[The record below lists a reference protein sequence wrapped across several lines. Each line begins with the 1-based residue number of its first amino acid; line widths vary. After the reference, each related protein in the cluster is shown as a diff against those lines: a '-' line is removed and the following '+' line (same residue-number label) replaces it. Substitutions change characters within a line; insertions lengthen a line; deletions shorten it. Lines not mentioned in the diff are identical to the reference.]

1 MRMRSLGVV
10 LLAAGVLTIS
20 AHAQNGL
27 NSKYTKNIGSPT
39 DGRLRPSP
47 KYPGTEE
54 AYLPAIEPSS
64 HAANL
69 VVLKNGDILCF
80 WFTGTWEGHSG
91 VGIAMSRLKPGSHQW
106 TKPRMLDSK
115 PGWSYQNPVPFQ
127 ANNGTVWL
135 FHSEQRALQGETNAH
150 VLVLKS
156 TNNGKSWTKPTMLFP
171 QPGAFTRNPV
181 VVMPDGGWLLPIYRA
196 VGRWWQNYPVIK
208 VTHNE
213 GKTWTTCPLPKATGL
228 VQPDV
233 VLLPHHHYV
242 AFLRSR
248 NATWIYRSTSTDGCH
263 WTKPVPTALPNNNS
277 SIQVRML
284 RNHDMV
290 MAFNNSP
297 RIMVDGHPRPGPRKP
312 LTLAISSDY
321 GKTWPWMRNIAVG
334 RAWATPALEQEKDPG
349 REEYS
354 YPSVVQGP
362 NGNIDVAFTY
372 RRETIK
378 FMRIPESWIKDG
390 KAPAPAKP
398 HPANAGSRR

>member
-1 MRMRSLGVV
+1 MTSIRRLSAL
-10 LLAAGVLTIS
+10 LLAAGVLTAVAS
-20 AHAQNGL
+20 AQTSSSESSYAKL
-27 NSKYTKNIGSPT
+27 NALYSKNVGSPT
-39 DGRLRPSP
+39 DGRLRPS
-47 KYPGTEE
+47 KKFPGTER
-54 AYLPAIEPSS
+54 AYLPAIQPSS

-91 VGIAMSRLKPGSHQW
+91 VGIAMSRLKPGSSQW
-106 TKPRMLDSK
+106 TKPKMIDSK
-115 PGWSYQNPVPFQ
+115 AGWSYQNPVPFQ
-127 ANNGTVWL
+127 AKNGTVWL
-135 FHSEQRALQGETNAH
+135 FHSEQRALQGETHAH

-156 TNNGKSWTKPTMLFP
+156 TDNGKTWTKPKMLFP

-196 VGRWWQNYPVIK
+196 IGKSRQNYPVIK
-208 VTHNE
+208 ITHNE
-213 GKTWTTCPLPKATGL
+213 GKTWTTCDLPKAKGL

-248 NATWIYRSTSTDGCH
+248 NASWIFRSTSTDGCH
-263 WTKPVPTALPNNNS
+263 WTKPVPTSLPNNNS

-297 RIMVDGHPRPGPRKP
+297 RVTIDGHVRPGPRKP
-312 LTLAISSDY
+312 LTVAISHDY
-321 GKTWPWMRNIAVG
+321 GKTWPWLRNIATG
-334 RAWATPALEQEKDPG
+334 RPWATTALEHENKPG
-349 REEYS
+349 RDAYS
-354 YPSVVQGP
+354 YPSVVQDPHGQ
-362 NGNIDVAFTY
+362 IDVAFTY

-378 FMRIPESWIKDG
+378 FMRFPESWIKQ
-390 KAPAPAKP
+390 
-398 HPANAGSRR
+398 GSRHKAAK